1 MWLTLECFV
10 TRELHFQL
18 ERRFGFLPAWVP
30 PSVAGMSLNSLL
42 ALGCAVLLL
51 TGCGR
56 NEAPASGDAPKV
68 IRLADTGIE
77 GMEDLSRAYT
87 PFVAELEK
95 ITGFK
100 VEFFPVSNRTAAV
113 TALQF
118 KQVDLILA
126 GPSEYAAISARLP
139 VRPVVGIERP
149 QYHSVFVVKADSP
162 IRTLEDLR
170 GRRIAMK
177 DPGST
182 TGHIMPVWMLH
193 RAGLDIDRDVKIL
206 LLDGARLEALATGDV
221 DALGSGVRDYE
232 QLVKRFGG
240 GTYRIIAQS
249 QGMPND
255 LFLAGPTLSE
265 AVVDRLREQILAQG
279 EPLMAA
285 ILGSTRR
292 DRYAGSRFVA
302 VQDSDY
308 DVIREGY
315 RILGLP
321 LP

>member
-1 MWLTLECFV
+1 MG
-10 TRELHFQL
+10 QQI
-18 ERRFGFLPAWVP
+18 GFPPAWAPPCVP
-30 PSVAGMSLNSLL
+30 WMSLRPIL

-51 TGCGR
+51 VGCGR
-56 NEAPASGDAPKV
+56 NGAPTAGETPKV

-77 GMEDLSRAYT
+77 GMEDLSGAYG

-95 ITGFK
+95 LIGLK

-118 KQVDLILA
+118 RQVDLILA

-149 QYHSVFVVKADSP
+149 QYHTVFVVKAGSP
-162 IRTLEDLR
+162 IRTLADLR

-193 RAGLDIDRDVKIL
+193 RAGLDIDRDVKVL

-232 QLVKRFGG
+232 QLVTRFGAG
-240 GTYRIIAQS
+240 AYRIIAES

-265 AVVDRLREQILAQG
+265 ALVEELREQILAHG
-279 EPLMAA
+279 EPLMDA
-285 ILGSTRR
+285 ILGSSRR

-302 VQDSDY
+302 VQDGDY
-308 DVIREGY
+308 EVIREGY